1 MPTSAFDAVTT
12 VTVEENQDAVV
23 VGLAEHDGGDGACL
37 IFQCSPTPPSTS
49 DIATGLDTGL
59 DTYCLLDQ
67 DGAIHYGGVTR
78 AVLEPGRLTLTL
90 TDEAATELG
99 VDDAMNTITLSI
111 PPRETGRLADGLRRV
126 LTYGDSTQVPELIGI

>member
-1 MPTSAFDAVTT
+1 MPTSAFDAVTM

-23 VGLAEHDGGDGACL
+23 AGLTEHDGGDGACL

-49 DIATGLDTGL
+49 DIATGL

-90 TDEAATELG
+90 TDQAARELG
-99 VDDAMNTITLSI
+99 VEDATNAITLSF
-111 PPRETGRLADGLRRV
+111 PPRETGRLAEGLRRI
-126 LTYGDSTQVPELIGI
+126 LTYGNPTQVPELIGI